1 MLVKLMKQDLR
12 ATGRV
17 MLPLYLAAIVLSAL
31 TRLMNVFQRGALD
44 SRFWNIFSG
53 ITAFLVGVAI
63 VALVIMTFVM
73 MVWRFYKNY
82 MTDEGYLMFTLPVRT
97 GELIFS
103 KLITTLFWYL
113 CTGVVVLLSV
123 LILGSGGNG
132 SIEIM
137 GIGDFFEA
145 FTDSQKTGA
154 ALVGI
159 LMVLISG
166 ISGVLEL
173 YASMAIGQSFKKN
186 KVFMM
191 VVFFFVFSIAG
202 SIVGSI
208 FSTQSIVGASDML
221 SEAYALSADSVYR
234 STMHVLWTSII
245 VQGCWSVF
253 YYFIT
258 HLMLSKRLNLQ

>member
-17 MLPLYLAAIVLSAL
+17 MLPLYLAAIILAAL
-31 TRLMNVFQRGALD
+31 MRLITVFQRSAVD
-44 SRFWNIFSG
+44 SRFWNIFTG

-113 CTGVVVLLSV
+113 CTGVVVMLAV
-123 LILGSGGNG
+123 LILGSGGNT
-132 SIEIM
+132 SIEIF
-137 GIGDFFEA
+137 GVNEFLEA
-145 FTDSQKTGA
+145 FSGAQKTGA
-154 ALVGI
+154 IVVGL

-173 YASMAIGQSFKKN
+173 YACMSIGQSFKKN

-191 VVFFFVFSIAG
+191 VVFFFVFSIAT
-202 SIVGSI
+202 SIVSSV
-208 FSTQSIVGASDML
+208 FSTQSIVGASNML
-221 SEAYALSADSVYR
+221 SEAYNLTSDAVYHSA
-234 STMHVLWTSII
+234 MKVLWTSII
-245 VQGCWSVF
+245 VQGCWAMV
-253 YYFIT
+253 YYIIT

>member
-17 MLPLYLAAIVLSAL
+17 MLPLYLAAIVLAAL
-31 TRLMNVFQRGALD
+31 TRLMNVFQSGALD
-44 SRFWNIFSG
+44 SRFWNIFSA
-53 ITAFLVGVAI
+53 ITAFLVGFAI

-103 KLITTLFWYL
+103 KLITTLIWYL
-113 CTGVVVLLSV
+113 CTGVVVVLSV
-123 LILGSGGNG
+123 LILGAGGNG

-137 GIGDFFEA
+137 GVGEFFEA
-145 FTDSQKTGA
+145 FSRSQQTGA
-154 ALVGI
+154 ALVSI
-159 LMVLISG
+159 LMVLVTG
-166 ISGVLEL
+166 ISSVLQL

-191 VVFFFVFSIAG
+191 VVFFFVFSIAA
-202 SIVGSI
+202 SVVSSV
-208 FSTQSIVGASDML
+208 FSTQSIVGASNML
-221 SEAYALSADSVYR
+221 SEAYAFSADTVYKSAMR
-234 STMHVLWTSII
+234 VLWTSII
-245 VQGCWSVF
+245 VQGCWAVV
-253 YYFIT
+253 YYLIT

>member
-113 CTGVVVLLSV
+113 CTGVVVVLSV
-123 LILGSGGNG
+123 LILSSGDNT
-132 SIEIM
+132 SIEI
-137 GIGDFFEA
+137 IGVGGFLEA

-154 ALVGI
+154 ILVGI

-166 ISGVLEL
+166 ISGVLQL
-173 YASMAIGQSFKKN
+173 YACMAIGQSFKKN

-191 VVFFFVFSIAG
+191 VVFFFVFGIAT
-202 SIVGSI
+202 SIVSSI
-208 FSTQSIVGASDML
+208 FSTQSIVGASEML
-221 SEAYALSADSVYR
+221 SEAYALSADSVYQG
-234 STMHVLWTSII
+234 TMKVLWTSII
-245 VQGCWSVF
+245 VQGCWAVV
-253 YYFIT
+253 YYIIT